1 VVVSLYDAE
10 SDATYRSQPTTDE
23 GMFRIDSAPA
33 GSYTLLTE
41 APEGVYL
48 AAENLEL
55 APGRNS
61 PLALTLSETAPNLA
75 PAKASTTQKDGLPM
89 WAKGLI
95 AGVIVAGGVLLII
108 KATEDEEDFETD
120 F

>member
-1 VVVSLYDAE
+1 VVVSLYDAD
-10 SDATYRSQPTTDE
+10 SDATYRSQPTTAE
-23 GMFRIDSAPA
+23 GMFRIESAPA
-33 GSYTLLTE
+33 GSYALLTE

-48 AAENLEL
+48 AVENLDL
-55 APGRNS
+55 APGKNR

-75 PAKASTTQKDGLPM
+75 PAKASTSKKGGLPM

-95 AGVIVAGGVLLII
+95 AGVIVAGGVLLVVA
-108 KATEDEEDFETD
+108 ATEDEEEPETD